1 MSRILLTCGPWLAEA
16 AGDLGGN
23 LVRLEY
29 SGRPLLRTPSQAP
42 DPYLFGSPM
51 LFPANRTCKGRF
63 SFLGREYRLP
73 INEPANQ
80 AHLHGLVHA
89 QDFSLLGRTE
99 REAAFLFEN
108 RSEAY
113 PFSFRLTITYRV
125 SEAGLVSRYRIE
137 NTDTAPFPLT
147 FGLHT
152 TFVEPA
158 LVSVPIKEE
167 QEWDAHCVPS
177 GRYLP
182 PSGAA
187 ESLPDGICP
196 HGVPL
201 SGCYSAAGHTARIG
215 GFLYRVS
222 ENFDHWVLYNGSG
235 LEGFFCAEPQCGA
248 VNGLN
253 LEGGCRILP
262 KGGTLE
268 FFTELEKST
277 SP

>member
-113 PFSFRLTITYRV
+113 PFSFRLSQTGLYGTDLLETISLRF
-125 SEAGLVSRYRIE
+125 SRSSGDAFPPRKMVYPKR
-137 NTDTAPFPLT
+137 DPRSPRPGQALPLFRPSPGHWHRYAPWL
-147 FGLHT
+147 
-152 TFVEPA
+152 
-158 LVSVPIKEE
+158 
-167 QEWDAHCVPS
+167 PS
-177 GRYLP
+177 R
-182 PSGAA
+182 
-187 ESLPDGICP
+187 
-196 HGVPL
+196 
-201 SGCYSAAGHTARIG
+201 
-215 GFLYRVS
+215 
-222 ENFDHWVLYNGSG
+222 
-235 LEGFFCAEPQCGA
+235 
-248 VNGLN
+248 
-253 LEGGCRILP
+253 
-262 KGGTLE
+262 
-268 FFTELEKST
+268 
-277 SP
+277 